1 MTVVWCVI
9 SFFVGAVL
17 GVVLMALAVAAGMSD
32 RR

>member
-1 MTVVWCVI
+1 MTVVLCVI